1 MTRREIAEK
10 PFLAELEKLPII
22 QVACKKVGVS
32 RNSIYRWRKED
43 FGFAEKMDE
52 SMDKGIDFVNDMS
65 ENQLLTLIKEKKF
78 SAIRFWLTHNHLR
91 YMKKEKEVKIEENLD
106 SKAIIKILGLT
117 DEDFKDENLRKT
129 TDRITDYLLS
139 L

>member
-1 MTRREIAEK
+1 MTKKEITEK

-43 FGFAEKMDE
+43 FDFAEKMDE
-52 SMDKGIDFVNDMS
+52 SIDKGIDFINDMS

-78 SAIRFWLTHNHLR
+78 PAIRLWLAHHHPR
-91 YMKKEKEVKIEENLD
+91 YMKKEKEIKIEENLD

-117 DEDFKDENLRKT
+117 EEDFKDENVEST
-129 TDRITDYLLS
+129 TNKITKYLLS